1 VIGDKKRKAGLLL
14 LPITHHLS
22 PITFFMDSTTFLVLA
37 IIAIAVLSF
46 LLFLS
51 LFEPGLDYRIR
62 TRPQAALDSEE
73 FLCLLEA
80 VTDAKANR
88 RSRVEVLTNGAVY
101 YEAELAAI
109 RAAQRSVNLEAYI
122 FQKGEVAGKFVEALT
137 ERARNGVEVRLTLD
151 AVGSFASWD
160 SYFGELRAAGGQVA
174 WYNGFKW
181 YGLPRIN
188 NRTHREL
195 IVVDGRVGFV
205 GGSGIAD
212 HWLTGKKNNP
222 PWRDT
227 MFHVEGD
234 AVSSIQ
240 ATFVENWLEA
250 SGEIL
255 AGDDFFSFPEKDEGD
270 LTALVV
276 NSSPSM
282 GRSTRARI
290 LYQTLLATAQDRLH
304 ITTPY
309 FLPDRSVRAEMVRA
323 VRERGV
329 EVKIIVP
336 GRHSDHLLT
345 RRSSRRLFGDL
356 LKAGARIYEYEPAMI
371 HAKTMMVDGLW
382 SIVGSSNFDNRSFGL
397 NDEINL
403 AARDETLAARL
414 EEDFARD
421 LAESREVTYDEWR
434 RRSVFERAHEW
445 LGWLLER
452 QQ

>member
-1 VIGDKKRKAGLLL
+1 
-14 LPITHHLS
+14 
-22 PITFFMDSTTFLVLA
+22 MDSNAFLVIA
-37 IIAIAVLSF
+37 VIAIAFLSF
-46 LLFLS
+46 MLFLA
-51 LFEPGLDYRIR
+51 LFEPGLDYKISLKP
-62 TRPQAALDSEE
+62 TVSLESDE
-73 FLCLLEA
+73 FVYLLEA
-80 VTDAKANR
+80 VSDAKANR
-88 RSRVEVLTNGAVY
+88 HTRVEVLTNGDVY

-109 RAAQRSVNLEAYI
+109 RAAKTSINLEAYI
-122 FQKGEVAGKFVEALT
+122 FQKGEVTKKFVEALT
-137 ERARNGVEVRLTLD
+137 ERAKNGVEVRLALD
-151 AVGSFASWD
+151 AIGSFASWD
-160 SYFGELRAAGGQVA
+160 SYFAELRAAGGRVA
-174 WYNGFKW
+174 WYHPFRW
-181 YGLPRIN
+181 YTLPRIN
-188 NRTHREL
+188 NRTHREI
-195 IVVDGRVGFV
+195 IVVDGRIGFV
-205 GGSGIAD
+205 GGSGFAD
-212 HWLTGKKNNP
+212 HWLIGKKNNP

-227 MFHVEGD
+227 MFRVEGD

-255 AGDDFFSFPEKDEGD
+255 VSEEFFRFDEAETGN
-270 LTALVV
+270 TAALIV

-290 LYQTLLATAQDRLH
+290 LYQTLLASAQANLH

-309 FLPDRSVRAEMVRA
+309 FLPDRSVRAELLRA
-323 VRERGV
+323 IKERGV

-371 HAKTMMVDGLW
+371 HAKTMMVDNLW
-382 SIVGSSNFDNRSFGL
+382 SVVGSSNFDNRSFGL
-397 NDEINL
+397 NDEVNL
-403 AARDETLAARL
+403 AARDRTLAARL

-421 LAESREVTYDEWR
+421 LSESREVTYEEWR
-434 RRSVFERAHEW
+434 RRSIFERAHEW

>member
-1 VIGDKKRKAGLLL
+1 
-14 LPITHHLS
+14 
-22 PITFFMDSTTFLVLA
+22 MDSNTFLVIA
-37 IIAIAVLSF
+37 VIAIAFLSF
-46 LLFLS
+46 MLFLA
-51 LFEPGLDYRIR
+51 LFEPGLDYKISLKP
-62 TRPQAALDSEE
+62 TVSLESEE
-73 FLCLLEA
+73 FVYLLEA
-80 VTDAKANR
+80 VSDAKANR
-88 RSRVEVLTNGAVY
+88 HTRVEVLTNGDVY

-109 RAAQRSVNLEAYI
+109 RAAKTSINLEAYI
-122 FQKGEVAGKFVEALT
+122 FQKGEVTKKFVEALT
-137 ERARNGVEVRLTLD
+137 ERAKNGVEVRLALD
-151 AVGSFASWD
+151 AIGSFASWD
-160 SYFGELRAAGGQVA
+160 SYFAELRAAGGRVA
-174 WYNGFKW
+174 WYHPFRW
-181 YGLPRIN
+181 YTLPRIN
-188 NRTHREL
+188 NRTHREI
-195 IVVDGRVGFV
+195 IVIDGRIGFV
-205 GGSGIAD
+205 GGSGFAD
-212 HWLTGKKNNP
+212 HWLIGKKNNP

-227 MFHVEGD
+227 MFRVEGD

-255 AGDDFFSFPEKDEGD
+255 VSEEFFRFDEAETGN
-270 LTALVV
+270 TAALIV

-290 LYQTLLATAQDRLH
+290 LYQTLLASAQTNLH

-309 FLPDRSVRAEMVRA
+309 FLPDRSVRAELLRA
-323 VRERGV
+323 IKERGV

-371 HAKTMMVDGLW
+371 HAKTMMVDNLW
-382 SIVGSSNFDNRSFGL
+382 SVVGSSNFDNRSFGL
-397 NDEINL
+397 NDEVNL
-403 AARDETLAARL
+403 AARDRTLAARL

-421 LAESREVTYDEWR
+421 LSESREVTYEEWR
-434 RRSVFERAHEW
+434 RRSIFERAHEW